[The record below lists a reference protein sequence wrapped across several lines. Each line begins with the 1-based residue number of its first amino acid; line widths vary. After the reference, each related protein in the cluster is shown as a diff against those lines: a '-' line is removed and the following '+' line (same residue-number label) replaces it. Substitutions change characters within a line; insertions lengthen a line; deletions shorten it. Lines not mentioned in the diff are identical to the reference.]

1 MQMFLSL
8 IEISFERRTFLC
20 VGRISTTTFH
30 FDMKNFTKCLHVIAI
45 DLTIIQ
51 KKTFEISYNN
61 NA

>member
-1 MQMFLSL
+1 MFLSL
-8 IEISFERRTFLC
+8 IEISFERRTILC

-51 KKTFEISYNN
+51 KKKL
-61 NA
+61 

>member
-1 MQMFLSL
+1 MFLSL
-8 IEISFERRTFLC
+8 IEFFFERRTILC
-20 VGRISTTTFH
+20 VGRISTTFH